1 MTRKFQPWAP
11 VKKWPATL
19 LETTSRE
26 QWLEAKEDTGS
37 ALERRKETGEW
48 EMVFKEKKSSWK
60 RTGDGV
66 PIFSARRMRKNVR

>member
-1 MTRKFQPWAP
+1 MGQ
-11 VKKWPATL
+11 
-19 LETTSRE
+19 
-26 QWLEAKEDTGS
+26 TGF
-37 ALERRKETGEW
+37 LQERRKETGEW